1 MINENSKN
9 KKATKQNHNTGDSDN
24 TIYLSLVSQSKNQ
37 LNVEIIMDTDIDN
50 FNEMQIYNINNEKKL
65 FGKFKKLIVRNK

>member
-1 MINENSKN
+1 
-9 KKATKQNHNTGDSDN
+9 
-24 TIYLSLVSQSKNQ
+24 
-37 LNVEIIMDTDIDN
+37 MDTDIDN